1 MTKLSVQNYTSILC
15 EKELLLISSKDKT
28 KLLPIY
34 LELIQ
39 FQINHLYILHELSY
53 FYIRNLY
60 DWINSSIIYVE
71 YCLSIDISRSR
82 SCLRMLEIKDQIIE
96 LINKLIEVTSNDYD
110 ILCEIYEL
118 VTKIKSVFENLHP
131 SLITTPNARN
141 NIHLI
146 TLSTIINNGL

>member
-1 MTKLSVQNYTSILC
+1 MTKLSVQKYTSMLC
-15 EKELLLISSKDKT
+15 EKELLLISCKDKT

-39 FQINHLYILHELSY
+39 FQINHLYILPELSY

-71 YCLSIDISRSR
+71 YCLSIDTSR
-82 SCLRMLEIKDQIIE
+82 SCTRLLEVKDQIIE

>member
-1 MTKLSVQNYTSILC
+1 
-15 EKELLLISSKDKT
+15 
-28 KLLPIY
+28 
-34 LELIQ
+34 
-39 FQINHLYILHELSY
+39 
-53 FYIRNLY
+53 
-60 DWINSSIIYVE
+60 
-71 YCLSIDISRSR
+71 
-82 SCLRMLEIKDQIIE
+82 MLEIKDQIIE